1 MKHRKLGNREVS
13 AIGIGCMNVSWIWSN
28 GAALDPVR
36 RYESAIP
43 AIHAALDAGV
53 TLLDTADIYAPTW
66 DAFGHNETFVAEA
79 VRTWP
84 GTKEQKDKIVIA
96 TKAGITRQPG
106 EQWGRNASLDYLLR
120 AAEASAGRLGVDKIA
135 LWQHHRLDPNIVFET
150 QVANIGVLK
159 ERGIVDQIGVSN
171 YDAHQLEI
179 AVKML
184 GGPDEGGIVSVQNE
198 FSPRYRYDLDVLQV
212 CEKYGI
218 AFLPWSPLGGVRT
231 KATISQASAFEAL
244 AEKYSVSPFALA
256 LAWEM
261 KTSSAVVPIPGAT
274 RTETILDAITA
285 LDVDLSDEDFEY
297 LNHHLPEQAE
307 YSSELLPKPRHHQ
320 LRHRRF

>member
-1 MKHRKLGNREVS
+1 MKQHKLGKREVS

-43 AIHAALDAGV
+43 AIHSALDAGV

-66 DAFGHNETFVAEA
+66 DAFGHNESFVAEA
-79 VRTWP
+79 VRTWS

-184 GGPDEGGIVSVQNE
+184 GGPDEGGIVSIQNE

-231 KATISQASAFEAL
+231 KSTISEASAFEAL

-256 LAWEM
+256 LVWEM

-307 YSSELLPKPRHHQ
+307 YSSELLPKPS
-320 LRHRRF
+320 HR

>member
-1 MKHRKLGNREVS
+1 MKQHKLGNREVS
-13 AIGIGCMNVSWIWSN
+13 AIGIGCMNVSWIWSD

-66 DAFGHNETFVAEA
+66 DAFGHNEIFVAEA
-79 VRTWP
+79 LKTWS
-84 GTKEQKDKIVIA
+84 GTKEQKDKVVIA

-106 EQWGRNASLDYLLR
+106 ERWGRNASLDYLLR
-120 AAEASAGRLGVDKIA
+120 AAEASAGRLGVEKIA
-135 LWQHHRLDPNIVFET
+135 LWQHHRLDPDIVFET

-159 ERGIVDQIGVSN
+159 ERGIVDQVGVSN
-171 YDAHQLEI
+171 YDARQLEI

-198 FSPRYRYDLDVLQV
+198 FSPRYRYDLDVLEV

-231 KATISQASAFEAL
+231 KSEIASQSVFEEL
-244 AEKYSVSPFALA
+244 APKYSVSPFALA
-256 LAWEM
+256 LAWEI
-261 KTSSAVVPIPGAT
+261 KTSPSVIPIPGAT
-274 RTETILDAITA
+274 RTESILDSITA
-285 LDVDLSDEDFEY
+285 LDVNISDEDFDY
-297 LNHHLPEQAE
+297 INAHLPEQAE
-307 YSSELLPKPRHHQ
+307 YSSELVPKPA
-320 LRHRRF
+320 HR

>member
-1 MKHRKLGNREVS
+1 MKQHKLGNREVS

-43 AIHAALDAGV
+43 AIHNALDAGI

-66 DAFGHNETFVAEA
+66 DAFGHNEEFVAEA
-79 VRTWP
+79 VRTWS

-159 ERGIVDQIGVSN
+159 ERGIVDQVGVSN
-171 YDAHQLEI
+171 YDVKQLEI

-184 GGPDEGGIVSVQNE
+184 GTPDEGGIVSVQNE
-198 FSPRYRYDLDVLQV
+198 FSPKYRYDLDVLEV

-218 AFLPWSPLGGVRT
+218 AYLPWSPLGGVT
-231 KATISQASAFEAL
+231 SKSKIQENSAFEEVAKNHD
-244 AEKYSVSPFALA
+244 ASPFAVA

-261 KTSSAVVPIPGAT
+261 KTSPSVIPIPGAT
-274 RTETILDAITA
+274 RSESILDSISA
-285 LDVDLSDEDFEY
+285 LDLVLTDEEFAY
-297 LNHHLPEQAE
+297 LNQNLPEQAP
-307 YSSELLPKPRHHQ
+307 YSDELVPKPA
-320 LRHRRF
+320 HR